1 MKDRTYDAIVVGS
14 GISGGWA
21 AKELTERGLR
31 VLLLERGRNVEHVTD
46 YTTAMQAPWEAPHRG
61 RKQLADAEAYKI
73 QSKNYGVDETN
84 KHFYVNELDNPY
96 VQTKPSEFVWARGHQ
111 VGGRSLTWGRQCYR
125 WSDLDFTANL
135 RDGHGTDWPIRYA
148 DLERW
153 YSYVERFVGISG
165 SRENLKTLPDS
176 EFLPPM
182 PMNCAEKHLSA
193 SVLKKYDDRRVI
205 IGRVANLTQP
215 KTGRGMC
222 QFRNQCDQGCPYGGY
237 FSTNAATLPVAMA
250 TGRLT
255 LRPHSIVTE
264 VIYDET
270 KKKAN
275 GVRVLDAETKQI
287 YEYFSK
293 IIFVNASTISSTML
307 LLRSTSS
314 RFPNGLGNDSGELGR
329 NLVTHSK
336 ITVHGQYE
344 GFLDSYTYGRRA
356 NGIYVPRFRNVTGQH
371 PDFRRGYNY
380 QGGAGRP
387 RANGN
392 DADMGFGADFKESL
406 TKPAPYWNLQLTAFG
421 EQLPDPQNRVGL
433 SKTVVDKWGM
443 AAPEIT
449 WEWQDND
456 RAMMADALREGASML
471 ESAGCQRIVADP
483 ISQIRSTVHEQGTAR
498 MGRDPKTSVLNS
510 FNQIH
515 AVPNVFVTDGSSM
528 ASGSCVNPSLTF
540 MALTARACAYAV
552 AKHKR
557 GEL

>member
-1 MKDRTYDAIVVGS
+1 MKDLTYDAIVIGS

-46 YTTAMQAPWEAPHRG
+46 YPTALQAPWEIAHRG
-61 RKQLADAEAYKI
+61 QKPLADAAAYQI

-84 KHFYVNELDNPY
+84 KHFYVNELENPY
-96 VQTKPSEFVWARGHQ
+96 VQTKASEFVWARGHQ

-125 WSDLDFTANL
+125 WSDLDFRANQH
-135 RDGHGTDWPIRYA
+135 DGHGVDWPIRYA
-148 DLERW
+148 DLASW

-165 SRENLKTLPDS
+165 SRENLKTLPDG

-182 PMNCAEKHLSA
+182 PMNCVEKHLSA
-193 SVLKKYDDRRVI
+193 QVLKTYADRRII

-215 KTGRGMC
+215 RNGRGMC
-222 QFRNQCDQGCPYGGY
+222 QFRNMCERGCPFGGY
-237 FSTNAATLPVAMA
+237 FSTNAATLPAAMA
-250 TGRLT
+250 TGKLT

-264 VIYDET
+264 VMYDEN
-270 KKKAN
+270 KKRAT
-275 GVRVLDAETKQI
+275 GVQVLDAETNQAHQ
-287 YEYFSK
+287 YYSK

-307 LLRSTSS
+307 LLRSTSG
-314 RFPNGLGNDSGELGR
+314 RFPYGLGNDSGELGR

-336 ITVHGQYE
+336 ITVRGQYD
-344 GFLDSYTYGRRA
+344 GFLDKYTAGRRA
-356 NGIYVPRFRNVTGQH
+356 NGIYVPRFRNVSEQH

-392 DADMGFGADFKESL
+392 DAGMGFGADFKDSL
-406 TKPAPYWNLQLTAFG
+406 TRPAPYWNVSLTAFG
-421 EQLPDPQNRVGL
+421 EQLPDPENSVGL

-456 RAMMADALREGASML
+456 RSMMADALREGTAMLASG
-471 ESAGCQRIVADP
+471 GCHNIMADS
-483 ISQIRSTVHEQGTAR
+483 IGQIRSTMHEQGTAR
-498 MGRDPKTSVLNS
+498 MGRDPKTSVLNG
-510 FNQIH
+510 FNQMH

-552 AKHKR
+552 AKSKR

>member
-1 MKDRTYDAIVVGS
+1 MKDITYDAIVVGS

-46 YTTAMQAPWEAPHRG
+46 YTTALQAPWEAAHRG
-61 RKQLADAEAYKI
+61 RKPLADVEAYKI

-84 KHFYVNELDNPY
+84 KHFYVNELENPY
-96 VQTKPSEFVWARGHQ
+96 VQTKDAEFVWARGHQ

-148 DLERW
+148 DLEKW

-182 PMNCAEKHLSA
+182 PMNCVEKHLSA
-193 SVLKKYDDRRVI
+193 QVLKKYDDRRVI

-215 KTGRGMC
+215 KNGRGMC
-222 QFRNQCDQGCPYGGY
+222 QFRNQCDQGCPFGGY

-264 VIYDET
+264 VIYDEV
-270 KKKAN
+270 KKRAK
-275 GVRVLDAETKQI
+275 GVRVLDAETKQT
-287 YEYFSK
+287 YEYLSK
-293 IIFVNASTISSTML
+293 IVFVNASTISSTML
-307 LLRSTSS
+307 LLRSVSS

-336 ITVHGQYE
+336 ITVRGQYE
-344 GFLDSYTYGRRA
+344 GFLNNYTYGRRA
-356 NGIYVPRFRNVTGQH
+356 NGIYVPRFRNVSEQH
-371 PDFRRGYNY
+371 PNFQRGYNY

-392 DADMGFGADFKESL
+392 EAETGFGADFKEGL
-406 TKPAPYWNLQLTAFG
+406 TKPASYWNAQLTAFG
-421 EQLPDPQNRVGL
+421 EQLPDPKNHVGL
-433 SKTVVDKWGM
+433 SRTVVDKWGM

-456 RAMMADALREGASML
+456 RAMMADALCEGAAML

-498 MGRDPKTSVLNS
+498 MGRNPKTSVLNS

-515 AVPNVFVTDGSSM
+515 AAKNVFVTDGSSM
-528 ASGSCVNPSLTF
+528 SSGSCVNPSLTF

-552 AKHKR
+552 AKSKR

>member
-1 MKDRTYDAIVVGS
+1 MKDLTYDAIVVGS

-46 YTTAMQAPWEAPHRG
+46 YPTALQAPWESPHRG
-61 RKQLADAEAYKI
+61 RKPLADAEAYKI

-84 KHFYVNELDNPY
+84 KHFYVNELENPY

-135 RDGHGTDWPIRYA
+135 RDGHGTDWPIRYT

-182 PMNCAEKHLSA
+182 PMNCMEQHLSA

-215 KTGRGMC
+215 KNGRGMC

-255 LRPHSIVTE
+255 LRPHSIVTD
-264 VIYDET
+264 VLYDEA
-270 KKKAN
+270 KKKAK
-275 GVRVLDAETKQI
+275 GVRVLDAETGHT

-307 LLRSTSS
+307 LLRSVSS

-336 ITVHGQYE
+336 ITVHGQYD
-344 GFLDSYTYGRRA
+344 GFLDNYTYGRRA
-356 NGIYVPRFRNVTGQH
+356 NGIYVPRFRNVTEQH
-371 PDFRRGYNY
+371 SDFRRGYNY

-392 DADMGFGADFKESL
+392 NADTGFGADFKESL
-406 TKPAPYWNLQLTAFG
+406 TQPAPYWNAQLTAFG
-421 EQLPDPQNRVGL
+421 EQLPDPQNRVGM

-449 WEWQDND
+449 WEWQPND
-456 RAMMADALREGASML
+456 FAMMTDALREGAAML
-471 ESAGCQRIVADP
+471 ESAGCQHIVADQL
-483 ISQIRSTVHEQGTAR
+483 SQIRSTVHEQGTAR

-510 FNQIH
+510 FNQMH
-515 AVPNVFVTDGSSM
+515 AVKNVFVTDGSSM

-552 AKHKR
+552 AKSKR